1 MLRFYDTL
9 TAQKRDFIPRTPGE
23 VSIYSCGPTVYDVP
37 HIGHARTALTYDV
50 LVRYLRWTG
59 HDVTYAAN
67 VTDIDDNIIARAQTE
82 GSTEPEIAA
91 TYERAYI
98 SQLDRLGIAHPN
110 HRTRATEYID
120 QMIVVIEK
128 LIDRDMAYVLA
139 SGVYFDVS
147 ELDDYGAL
155 VHRSV
160 DDLREG
166 AGARV
171 EVDDDK
177 DDPLDFALWKAAKP
191 GEPTWPSPWGPGRPG
206 WHIECVAMALGILG
220 PGFDIHGGG
229 TDLAFPHHENE
240 RAEAIGTG
248 EEFARNW
255 IHSAMVNVGGEKMS
269 KSLGNFT
276 TLAEFLDNYDPR
288 AMRLLMLQTHYRK
301 TMEVNAEAMDVAAE
315 GLARFDALARNGL
328 SAGLEPGV
336 PDPEILAEFREAM
349 DDDIGTPKAMAT
361 VFGAVRSANAAIA
374 DRELDR
380 ASNLVAT
387 VTELLEVVGLGAV
400 DRSTSSD
407 YDSTEIDALL
417 AERSQARD
425 NKDFATSDGIRD
437 DLAARG
443 IVIEDTASGTTWHR
457 A

>member
-9 TAQKRDFIPRTPGE
+9 TAQKRDFVPRTPGE
-23 VSIYSCGPTVYDVP
+23 VSLYSCGPTVYDVP

-59 HDVTYAAN
+59 LKVTYAAN
-67 VTDIDDNIIARAQTE
+67 VTDIDDNIIARAKRE

-91 TYERAYI
+91 TYEAAYI
-98 SQLDRLGIAHPN
+98 SQLDRLAITHPD

-120 QMIVVIEK
+120 QMIAVIEK
-128 LIDRDMAYVLA
+128 LIDRKMAYVLD

-147 ELDDYGAL
+147 QLPDYGAL
-155 VHRSV
+155 VNRSI

-171 EVDDDK
+171 EVDDEK
-177 DDPLDFALWKAAKP
+177 NDPLDFALWKSAKP

-240 RAEAIGTG
+240 RAEAVGTG
-248 EEFARNW
+248 QEFARNW
-255 IHSAMVNVGGEKMS
+255 IHSAMVNVDGEKMS

-276 TLAEFLDNYDPR
+276 TLDDFLNNYDPR

-301 TMEVNAEAMDVAAE
+301 TMEVNAEAMGVAAE
-315 GLARFDALARNGL
+315 GLSRFDSLARNAEAANVE
-328 SAGLEPGV
+328 AG
-336 PDPEILAEFREAM
+336 DADSNILAEFRAAM
-349 DDDIGTPKAMAT
+349 DDDIGTPKAIAT
-361 VFGAVRSANAAIA
+361 VFSTVRSANAAIA
-374 DRELDR
+374 NRQIDR
-380 ASNLVAT
+380 AAVLVAT
-387 VTELLEVVGLGAV
+387 VVELLEVLGLGRI
-400 DRSTSSD
+400 DQDPSTDNESG
-407 YDSTEIDALL
+407 EIDSLI
-417 AERSQARD
+417 AERAEARAS
-425 NKDFATSDGIRD
+425 KDFATSDRIRD
-437 DLAARG
+437 ELASRG
-443 IVIEDTASGTTWHR
+443 IVIEDTAGGTTWHR
-457 A
+457 S